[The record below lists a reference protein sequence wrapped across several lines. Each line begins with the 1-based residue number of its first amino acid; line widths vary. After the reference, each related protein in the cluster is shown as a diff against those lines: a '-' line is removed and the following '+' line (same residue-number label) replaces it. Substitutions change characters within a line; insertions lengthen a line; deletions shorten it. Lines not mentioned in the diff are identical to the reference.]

1 MQLIV
6 DDTVIPC
13 LLTIKNG
20 SKTLL
25 RKKGRMKKL
34 LRYVMEGTKK
44 KNVQEAILELEPVLK
59 FMVDSRTVIDIK
71 E

>member
-6 DDTVIPC
+6 DDTVVPC

-59 FMVDSRTVIDIK
+59 FMEDSRTEITIK